1 MTEYLTHSTP
11 FTGRTTGR
19 AAGRPHE
26 LGPSYLAAGFAPA
39 ADVWLGP
46 AHLEQNL
53 EKGSDP
59 VSKPPCTP
67 TNKVGGPR

>member
-11 FTGRTTGR
+11 FTGRT
-19 AAGRPHE
+19 AGRPHE

-39 ADVWLGP
+39 ADVRLGS

-67 TNKVGGPR
+67 TDRKVGGPR